1 MPVVLLG
8 SGALILHR
16 FPMKKCRY
24 PVIALM
30 LFTVYSVIVLSPLAP
45 LALKSPTLAHAITGQ
60 CSGNCDICGCSAER
74 RASKSC
80 CCWMKKKRAEEARVK
95 SSLRCCSV
103 EKTACCSSGAKKSEG
118 VHCSEMLPAGTQE
131 NPPEVFYRCSPCGKG
146 SVTLFT
152 GTGSYQHLP
161 CLFRENL
168 SVPSE
173 SMLANF
179 HSEFFL
185 SRYQEPPDP
194 PPKLSSPLYHIPI

>member
-1 MPVVLLG
+1 
-8 SGALILHR
+8 
-16 FPMKKCRY
+16 MKKCRY
-24 PVIALM
+24 PAIVLM
-30 LFTVYSVIVLSPLAP
+30 LFTVYAVIVLSPLAS

-80 CCWMKKKRAEEARVK
+80 CCWMKNKRAEEVRAR
-95 SSLRCCSV
+95 SPLRSCSV

-118 VHCSEMLPAGTQE
+118 VQCAEMLPDGAQE
-131 NPPEVFYRCSPCGKG
+131 SPPEVFYRCSPCGKG
-146 SVTLFT
+146 SVTFFA

-161 CLFRENL
+161 YLFRENL
-168 SVPSE
+168 STPSE
-173 SMLANF
+173 STLVSL

-194 PPKLSSPLYHIPI
+194 PPKLSFPSYHTPT